1 MTQQMALVISLEGNR
16 STAGERIVMAWVFEG
31 SIATGS
37 VANHA
42 AILNIADYGIDLLT
56 EESLY
61 STQLVKH
68 FPIQIKILRIVKYK
82 EWYSMEAG
90 YSGALYLEDE
100 ANAKEVAELLDISE
114 YIWIPPVKRSSLKSP
129 CISKRI
135 LLFDSELTAQNYLQ
149 SEHSIEL

>member
-1 MTQQMALVISLEGNR
+1 
-16 STAGERIVMAWVFEG
+16 
-31 SIATGS
+31 
-37 VANHA
+37 
-42 AILNIADYGIDLLT
+42 
-56 EESLY
+56 
-61 STQLVKH
+61 
-68 FPIQIKILRIVKYK
+68 
-82 EWYSMEAG
+82 MEAG
-90 YSGALYLEDE
+90 YSGALYLEDG